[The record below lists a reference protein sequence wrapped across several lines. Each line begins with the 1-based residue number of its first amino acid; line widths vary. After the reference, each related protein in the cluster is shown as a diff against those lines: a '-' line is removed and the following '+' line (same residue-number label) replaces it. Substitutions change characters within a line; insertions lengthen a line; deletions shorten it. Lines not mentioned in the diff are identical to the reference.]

1 MALTWVESAG
11 ERRCGVYMGYA
22 VELQGVGGIGEISV
36 GHDGGFAVA
45 DTSAGVILTERREG
59 VLLVR
64 IHRPDKKNALTRA
77 MYAALTSALEQAA
90 SDPAVGVVVLTGIGD
105 SFTSGNDLTDF
116 LADPPVGQDSPVFRF
131 LAALSQFEK
140 PLIAAVNGMAV
151 GIGVTLLLHCELV
164 YVRAGS
170 ALLLPFANLGLC
182 PEAGSSLLLP
192 KLIGY
197 PRAAELLL
205 LGEPFSAEQALAW
218 GLING
223 IGTDADATLDLAL
236 TKARRLAEQPAT
248 AVRLAKA
255 LLKRSEAER
264 VRETI
269 TLEGRHFMELLRSP
283 EALAALRAFAG
294 RRHSG

>member
-1 MALTWVESAG
+1 MADMSAG
-11 ERRCGVYMGYA
+11 E
-22 VELQGVGGIGEISV
+22 
-36 GHDGGFAVA
+36 
-45 DTSAGVILTERREG
+45 ILTERRDG

-77 MYAALTSALEQAA
+77 MYAALTAALEQAA
-90 SDPAVGVVVLTGIGD
+90 DDPAIRVAVLTGGGD
-105 SFTSGNDLTDF
+105 SFTSGNDLADF
-116 LADPPVGQDSPVFRF
+116 LADPPAGEDSPVFRF
-131 LAALSQFEK
+131 LAALLRFEK

-170 ALLLPFANLGLC
+170 TLLLPFANLGLC

-192 KLIGY
+192 ERVGY

-223 IGTDADATLDLAL
+223 IGADTEATLELAL
-236 TKARRLAEQPAT
+236 AKARRLADQPAM

-255 LLKRSEAER
+255 LLKRPEAER

-269 TLEGRHFMELLRSP
+269 ALESRHFMELLRSP

-294 RRHSG
+294 RRRSG

>member
-22 VELQGVGGIGEISV
+22 VELQGVGGIRETGV
-36 GHDGGFAVA
+36 GPDGGFAVA
-45 DTSAGVILTERREG
+45 DMSAGEILTERRDG

-77 MYAALTSALEQAA
+77 MYAALTAALEQAA
-90 SDPAVGVVVLTGIGD
+90 DDPAIRVAVLTGGGD
-105 SFTSGNDLTDF
+105 SFTSGNDLADF
-116 LADPPVGQDSPVFRF
+116 LAAPPAGEDSPVFRF
-131 LAALSQFEK
+131 LAALLGFEK

-170 ALLLPFANLGLC
+170 TLLLPFANLGLC

-192 KLIGY
+192 KRVGY

-223 IGTDADATLDLAL
+223 IGADAEATLELAL
-236 TKARRLAEQPAT
+236 AKARRLADQPAA

-269 TLEGRHFMELLRSP
+269 ALESRHFMELLRSP

-294 RRHSG
+294 RRRSG

>member
-22 VELQGVGGIGEISV
+22 VELQGVGGIRETGV
-36 GHDGGFAVA
+36 GPDGGFAVA
-45 DTSAGVILTERREG
+45 DMSAGEILTERRDG

-77 MYAALTSALEQAA
+77 MYAALTAALEQAA
-90 SDPAVGVVVLTGIGD
+90 DDPAIRVAVLTGGGD
-105 SFTSGNDLTDF
+105 SFTSGNDLADF
-116 LADPPVGQDSPVFRF
+116 LADPPAGEDSPVFRF
-131 LAALSQFEK
+131 LAALLGFEK

-170 ALLLPFANLGLC
+170 TLLLPFANLGLC

-192 KLIGY
+192 KRVGY

-223 IGTDADATLDLAL
+223 IGADAEATLELAL
-236 TKARRLAEQPAT
+236 AKARRLADQPAA

-269 TLEGRHFMELLRSP
+269 ALESGHFMELLRSP

-294 RRHSG
+294 RRRSG

>member
-1 MALTWVESAG
+1 MTDTILKTADEGRVRILTLNRPAQLNSMNDALYDALAHALTLAAADP
-11 ERRCGVYMGYA
+11 GVA
-22 VELQGVGGIGEISV
+22 V
-36 GHDGGFAVA
+36 
-45 DTSAGVILTERREG
+45 VILTGEG
-59 VLLVR
+59 
-64 IHRPDKKNALTRA
+64 RA
-77 MYAALTSALEQAA
+77 FCA
-90 SDPAVGVVVLTGIGD
+90 
-105 SFTSGNDLTDF
+105 
-116 LADPPVGQDSPVFRF
+116 GQD
-131 LAALSQFEK
+131 LAEMENRPTYPPGEVHGFTPFMDALDAFEK

-170 ALLLPFANLGLC
+170 TLLLPFANLGLC

-192 KLIGY
+192 KRVGY

-223 IGTDADATLDLAL
+223 IGADAEATLELAL
-236 TKARRLAEQPAT
+236 AKARRLADQPAA

-269 TLEGRHFMELLRSP
+269 ALESRHFMELLRSP

-294 RRHSG
+294 RRRSG